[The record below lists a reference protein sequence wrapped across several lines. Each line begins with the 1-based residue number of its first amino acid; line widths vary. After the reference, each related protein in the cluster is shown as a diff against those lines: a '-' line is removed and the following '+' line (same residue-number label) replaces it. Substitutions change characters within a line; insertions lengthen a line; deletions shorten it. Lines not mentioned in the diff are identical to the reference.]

1 MLSPRSKAFLDSVA
15 KAERATG
22 ARKRKAA
29 MAELKAGVQGISEQL
44 DRARVPKKMV
54 SIGTQTSPQ
63 KIKARVKPGYEM
75 PRPIPKLNIV
85 PAPKASESERCSAI
99 LVSGARKGK
108 ECGRPAKPG
117 TLFCGLHRDIAKS
130 VG

>member
-1 MLSPRSKAFLDSVA
+1 MLSPRSKAFLDSIA

-29 MAELKAGVQGISEQL
+29 MAELKAGVEGIREQL

-54 SIGTQTSPQ
+54 SIGTQTSPV
-63 KIKARVKPGYEM
+63 KARPV
-75 PRPIPKLNIV
+75 PKLKII
-85 PAPKASESERCSAI
+85 PPPKASESPERCSAI

-117 TLFCGLHRDIAKS
+117 TLFCGLHRDLAKL